1 MKFVMIIA
9 IAFVLLIPISAFA
22 DPHTIETANDSGL
35 NLECAADCY
44 TPNTLTVDVGH
55 TITMTNADESG
66 IHTFTSGT
74 VYGFTPIPAGEFDSG
89 ILMQGESFEFISNM
103 PDVYPYYCTLHV
115 WMQGTIIVQEAAA
128 EEEIYELE
136 LIPEPTPELIPEPT
150 PELIPELIPE
160 PISEPI
166 PELIP
171 EPTPEPIPELAE
183 PKSPQESE
191 KSSNDEPI
199 VISDEEK
206 SDNNQII
213 WVFVIISF
221 IIMGFVILKKKV
233 QHQKVD

>member
-1 MKFVMIIA
+1 MIIIA
-9 IAFVLLIPISAFA
+9 IAVVLLIPISAYA

-160 PISEPI
+160 PTPEPI
-166 PELIP
+166 PKIIP
-171 EPTPEPIPELAE
+171 EPTPELAE

-199 VISDEEK
+199 IISDEEK